1 MIEHFWKD
9 KYPAGITADINP
21 DEFPNIQAV
30 LKQSCHRFADKPAFS
45 NLGKTLTYGELY
57 TLSGAFAAWLQQH
70 TDLQPGDRIAVQL
83 PNVLQYPVAVFGAM
97 RAGLIVVNTNPL
109 YTAREL
115 EHQFND
121 SGAKALVCLANM
133 AHLAEK
139 VVPKTQVRH
148 VIVTEVADLLPPL
161 KRLLIN
167 SVVKYVKKMVPAYN
181 LPKAVRFNDAL
192 ALGKGGAVTEANP
205 QPNDVAVLQYTGGT
219 TGVAKGAMLTH
230 RNLVANML
238 QCRALMGANLH
249 EGCEILITPLPLYHI
264 YAFTFHCMAMM
275 LIGNHNVLISNPRDL
290 PAMVK
295 ELSKWKFS
303 GFVGLNTLFVAL
315 CNSEAFRALDFSA
328 LKITLSGGMA
338 LQLSVAER
346 WKAVTGCAICE
357 GYGMTETSPVAAVNP
372 AEANQ
377 VGTIGIPVPS
387 TLCKVIDD
395 AGLELPLGEVGELCI
410 KGPQVMKGYWQRD
423 EATAEILDSNGWLK
437 TGDIALIQ
445 PDGYMRIVDR
455 KKDMILVSGFN
466 VYPNELEDVL
476 AALPGVLQCAAIGVP
491 DEKTGELIKVFIVV
505 KPGMTLTKEQV
516 MEHMRANVTG
526 YKVPKAIEFRDALPT
541 TNVGK
546 ILRRELR
553 DEELKKQGLKKI
565 A

>member
-1 MIEHFWKD
+1 MIENFWKD
-9 KYPAGITADINP
+9 KYPSGIATDIDP
-21 DEFPNIQAV
+21 DEYPNVQAV
-30 LKQSCHRFADKPAFS
+30 LKQSCERFANKPAFS
-45 NLGKTLTYGELY
+45 NLGKTITYGELY
-57 TLSGAFAAWLQQH
+57 ELSGAFAAWLQQH

-109 YTAREL
+109 YTVREM

-139 VVPKTQVRH
+139 VVPKTQVKH

-167 SVVKYVKKMVPAYN
+167 SVIKYVKKMVPAYH
-181 LPKAVRFNDAL
+181 LPHAIKFNDVL
-192 ALGKGGAVTEANP
+192 SKGRGQPVKEASPANS
-205 QPNDVAVLQYTGGT
+205 DVAVLQYTGGT

-230 RNLVANML
+230 RNLIANML
-238 QCRALMGANLH
+238 QCKALMGSNLH

-264 YAFTFHCMAMM
+264 YAFTFHCMSMM
-275 LIGNHNVLISNPRDL
+275 LIGNHNILISNPRDL

-315 CNSEAFRALDFSA
+315 CNNQEFRNLDFSS
-328 LKITLSGGMA
+328 LKVTLSGGMA
-338 LQLSVAER
+338 LQLAVAER
-346 WKAVTGCAICE
+346 WKEVTNCSICE
-357 GYGMTETSPVAAVNP
+357 GYGMTETSPVATVNP
-372 AEANQ
+372 ISNIQ
-377 VGTIGIPVPS
+377 IGTIGIPVPS

-395 AGLELPLGEVGELCI
+395 AGNELPLGEVGELCV
-410 KGPQVMKGYWQRD
+410 KGPQVMKGYWQRQ
-423 EATAEILDSNGWLK
+423 EATDEMLDAEGWLK
-437 TGDIALIQ
+437 TGDIAVIQ

-455 KKDMILVSGFN
+455 KKDMILISGFN

-476 AALPGVLQCAAIGVP
+476 VGLPGVLQCAAIGIP
-491 DEKTGELIKVFIVV
+491 DEKSGESIKVFVV
-505 KPGMTLTKEQV
+505 AKPGVTLTKEQI
-516 MEHMRANVTG
+516 MEHMRANLTG
-526 YKVPKAIEFRDALPT
+526 YKVPRSVEFRDVLPT

-553 DEELKKQGLKKI
+553 DEELKKLGVKK
-565 A
+565 

>member
-1 MIEHFWKD
+1 MIESFWKD
-9 KYPAGITADINP
+9 KYPAGIAAEINP
-21 DEFPNIQAV
+21 DEYPNVQSV
-30 LKQSCHRFADKPAFS
+30 LRQSCQRFADKPAFS

-57 TLSGAFAAWLQQH
+57 EQSGAFAAYLQQH

-83 PNVLQYPVAVFGAM
+83 PNVLQYPIAVFGAI

-109 YTAREL
+109 YTAREM

-139 VVPKTQVRH
+139 VVPQTSIKH
-148 VIVTEVADLLPPL
+148 VIVTEVADMLSPF
-161 KRLLIN
+161 KRVLIN
-167 SVVKYVKKMVPAYN
+167 SVIKYVKKMVPAYH
-181 LPKAVRFNDAL
+181 LPNAIKFNDVL
-192 ALGKGGAVTEANP
+192 SKGQGQRVDEANP
-205 QPNDVAVLQYTGGT
+205 LSSDVAVLQYTGGT
-219 TGVAKGAMLTH
+219 TGVAKGAMLSH
-230 RNLVANML
+230 RNLIANML
-238 QCRALMGANLH
+238 QCKALMGSNLN

-275 LIGNHNVLISNPRDL
+275 LLGNHNILISNPRDL

-295 ELSKWKFS
+295 ELSKWKFT

-315 CNSEAFRALDFSA
+315 CNNEAFRKLDFSS
-328 LKITLSGGMA
+328 LKVTLSGGMA

-346 WKAVTGCAICE
+346 WKTVTGCEICE
-357 GYGMTETSPVAAVNP
+357 GYGMTETSPVVSVNP
-372 AEANQ
+372 IQNIQ
-377 VGTIGIPVPS
+377 IGTIGIPMPS
-387 TLCKVIDD
+387 TLCKVVND
-395 AGLELPLGEVGELCI
+395 AGEELPLGERGELCI
-410 KGPQVMKGYWQRD
+410 KGPQVMKGYWERPD
-423 EATAEILDSNGWLK
+423 ATAEIMDSDGWLK
-437 TGDIALIQ
+437 SGDIAVIQ

-466 VYPNELEDVL
+466 VYPNELEDVM
-476 AALPGVLQCAAIGVP
+476 ASLPGVLQSAAIGIP

-505 KPGMTLTKEQV
+505 KPGMTLTKDQV
-516 MEHMRANVTG
+516 MVHIRANLTA
-526 YKVPKAIEFRDALPT
+526 YKSPKVVEFRDSLPT

-553 DEELKKQGLKKI
+553 DEELKKLGLKK
-565 A
+565 